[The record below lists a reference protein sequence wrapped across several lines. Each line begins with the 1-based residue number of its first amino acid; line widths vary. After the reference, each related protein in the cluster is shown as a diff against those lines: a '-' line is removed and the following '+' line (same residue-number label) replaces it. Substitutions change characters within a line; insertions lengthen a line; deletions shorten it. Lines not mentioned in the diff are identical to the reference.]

1 MRYDGRSNG
10 TIGIRNSGTQ
20 DVCSN
25 DIQKLCTLCK
35 DCAKIGHIVQKQE
48 CVGSG
53 DKEKFLYRNHEITQD
68 YTRLTQKSCGNLCNF
83 VVPTQSTRAC
93 SKSLEMKRR
102 IL

>member
-53 DKEKFLYRNHEITQD
+53 DKEKFLYRNHERIKKSFYIET
-68 YTRLTQKSCGNLCNF
+68 TRLHKIAQD
-83 VVPTQSTRAC
+83 
-93 SKSLEMKRR
+93 
-102 IL
+102 